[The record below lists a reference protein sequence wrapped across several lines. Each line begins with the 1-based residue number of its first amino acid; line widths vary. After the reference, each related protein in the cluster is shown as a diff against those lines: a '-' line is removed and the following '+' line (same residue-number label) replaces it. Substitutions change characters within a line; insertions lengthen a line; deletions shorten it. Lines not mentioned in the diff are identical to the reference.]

1 MMLKEIQYGMET
13 IQFDLQYRDKK
24 HMTINVLPD
33 MNVEVVAPRDWKIN
47 VINERV
53 RKRAKWILKQKQ
65 YFLGFLPKQPPREY
79 VSGETHMYRGRQ
91 YRLRLKESKY
101 DEVRLKGGFFEV
113 KTTDKN
119 NKEHNRTLL
128 YQWYKDSA
136 TKVFF
141 PMLDQWI
148 EKLRKYDI
156 ASPVLEIRIMTKRWG
171 SCIASKGKVILN
183 LELIKAP
190 THCIEYILVHE
201 LCHLKYP
208 SHDKEFYN
216 FMLKVMPDWKEKKG
230 RLEGSLL

>member
-1 MMLKEIQYGMET
+1 MLREIQYGRET
-13 IQFDLQYRDKK
+13 IQFDLHYRDKK

-33 MNVEVVAPRDWKIN
+33 MNVEVVAPKDWGIQS
-47 VINERV
+47 INERV

-65 YFLGFLPKQPPREY
+65 YFQEFLPKQPPREY

-91 YRLRLKESKY
+91 YRLRLKKADY

-113 KTTDKN
+113 KTIKKESKEY
-119 NKEHNRTLL
+119 NKALL
-128 YQWYKDSA
+128 YDWYKVSA
-136 TKVFF
+136 RKAFF
-141 PMLDQWI
+141 SMLAEWLD
-148 EKLRKYDI
+148 KLRKYNI
-156 ASPVLEIRIMTKRWG
+156 ANPVLEIRVMKKRWG

-208 SHDKEFYN
+208 SHDKKFYD
-216 FMLKVMPDWKEKKG
+216 FMSKVMPDWKGRKE
-230 RLEGSLL
+230 RLEKAFL

>member
-33 MNVEVVAPRDWKIN
+33 MNVEVVAPRDWGIN

-53 RKRAKWILKQKQ
+53 RKRARWILKQKQ
-65 YFLGFLPKQPPREY
+65 YFLEFLPKQPPREY

-91 YRLRLKESKY
+91 YRLRLKKSEY

-113 KTTDKN
+113 KTTDKD
-119 NKEHNRTLL
+119 NKDHNRALL

-136 TKVFF
+136 TKVFY
-141 PMLDQWI
+141 PMLDHWI

-216 FMLKVMPDWKEKKG
+216 FMSKVMPDWKGKKE
-230 RLEGSLL
+230 RLEKAFL